1 MLPHFSRTC
10 KTLFCVGNSRFFSL
24 FSLLFN
30 QYASKLKTHRMKQ
43 TDKINCPRCKGSG
56 KIPNPETIG
65 AELLKLRTDAGLSR
79 EAVRREMKVSGV
91 YLFDVE
97 NGAKG
102 ITTERVK
109 QYKAAVK
116 KLAKKGAK

>member
-1 MLPHFSRTC
+1 
-10 KTLFCVGNSRFFSL
+10 
-24 FSLLFN
+24 
-30 QYASKLKTHRMKQ
+30 MKQ
-43 TDKINCPRCKGSG
+43 PEKTNCPRCKGSG
-56 KIPNPETIG
+56 KIPNPATIG
-65 AELLKLRTDAGLSR
+65 AELLKLRTGAGLSR

-102 ITTERVK
+102 ITCERVK

-116 KLAKKGAK
+116 KLAKAKG

>member
-1 MLPHFSRTC
+1 
-10 KTLFCVGNSRFFSL
+10 
-24 FSLLFN
+24 
-30 QYASKLKTHRMKQ
+30 MKQ